1 MSRLSATV
9 TALILGLLALI
20 PVQPATAAAG
30 ESFIDRFDGALD
42 TGRWYVSD
50 GWNNGDHQNCQFN
63 RNNVRVEGGALTIT
77 FDDKAY
83 GERDYSC
90 AEVQSRARLGY
101 GTFETRMKAGKGSG
115 LNSAFFSYIGPVHD
129 QPWDEIDFEVLGKDT
144 TKVEVNSWVNGTSSG
159 GFPVA
164 LPADSASTYVD
175 FAYVWE
181 PGRLRFFV
189 NGTLVK
195 TLTGGQVPTHEQILF
210 AQIWG
215 SDTLTGWMG
224 PFTYPGHPVEA
235 SYDHIAYTKLGD
247 PCQFTGSVAC
257 SVTTSF
263 VDDFDTLDTSRWYV
277 SDGWNNG
284 AQQNCT
290 WARDQVSAAG
300 GMLNLSFTKKAAG
313 DRQYAC
319 AEVQTRQRLGH
330 GTYEA
335 RLKGV
340 AGSGLMSAMFTYVT
354 GEAIDIKVMGRD
366 PGKVKLVAWDDR
378 TPLGETLVPI
388 PEGFVDVG
396 MVWSESKIDYYVN
409 GTKVHSITDA
419 ARLPELDANLFLNV
433 WGSDTLTEHMG
444 PFEDPG
450 RTLTF
455 QVDRVAY
462 TAPGDPCPFTGSIAC
477 A

>member
-1 MSRLSATV
+1 MSRLTAIV
-9 TALILGLLALI
+9 AALILGLLTLA
-20 PVQPATAAAG
+20 PAQPAAAASA
-30 ESFIDRFDGALD
+30 SFIDRFDGALD
-42 TGRWYVSD
+42 TSRWYVSD
-50 GWNNGDHQNCQFN
+50 GWNNGAHQNCQFN
-63 RNNVRVEGGALTIT
+63 KDNVRVASGALTIT

-83 GERDYSC
+83 GDRSYSC
-90 AEVQSRARLGY
+90 AEVQSRSRPGY
-101 GTFETRMKAGKGSG
+101 GTFETRMKAAKGSG

-144 TKVEVNSWVNGTSSG
+144 AKVEVNSWVNGTSSG

-175 FAYVWE
+175 LAYVWE

-189 NGTLVK
+189 NGAPVK
-195 TLTGGQVPTHEQILF
+195 TLTGAQVPTHDQILF

-235 SYDHIAYTKLGD
+235 SYDYIAYTKLGD
-247 PCQFTGSVAC
+247 PCQFSGSVAC

-263 VDDFDTLDTSRWYV
+263 VDDFDTFDTSRWYV
-277 SDGWNNG
+277 SDGWHNG
-284 AQQNCT
+284 ADQNCT
-290 WARDQVSAAG
+290 WDRGQVAVSG
-300 GMLNLSFTKKAAG
+300 GVLNLSFAKKAVG

-319 AEVQTRQRLGH
+319 AEIQTRQHLGY

-335 RLKGV
+335 RMKGV
-340 AGSGLMSAMFTYVT
+340 DGSGLMSAMFTYVT

-366 PGKVKLVAWDDR
+366 PSKIKFLAWDDR
-378 TPLGETLVPI
+378 TPLGERLVPV

-396 MVWSESKIDYYVN
+396 MVWSAGRVDFHVN
-409 GTKVHSITDA
+409 GTRVHSITDA
-419 ARLPELDANLFLNV
+419 ARLPKLDTKLFLNV

-444 PFEDPG
+444 PFADPG

-462 TAPGDPCPFTGSIAC
+462 TAPGAPCQFTGSIAC